1 MHPAGGGE
9 DALDTTSPAGTS
21 SSTLGTATRAH
32 RHTARIARCR
42 AASLPPQPSSPA
54 PSVATEAY
62 SEELEEEEEP
72 PIDGANAPSLVM
84 SALEW
89 STGTYSSSE

>member
-1 MHPAGGGE
+1 MLRSLLFLEDPRNNHIPCGHEFFDFGHGHPC
-9 DALDTTSPAGTS
+9 SQ
-21 SSTLGTATRAH
+21 AH
-32 RHTARIARCR
+32 RPNCALPCCQP
-42 AASLPPQPSSPA
+42 AAPASPA